1 MKHKT
6 KSLLEEINSIT
17 PVRDKKQI
25 LRSRGENA
33 IAGMINLL
41 EYIEKQW
48 GEDEAERI
56 VSRVMLSVKKR
67 DPQKFYNT
75 LSSLLSPVIITLF
88 DGSLLFFVSSSKT
101 NFLSSNSI
109 L

>member
-56 VSRVMLSVKKR
+56 VSRVMLSVKNR

-75 LSSLLSPVIITLF
+75 LSSLRY
-88 DGSLLFFVSSSKT
+88 G
-101 NFLSSNSI
+101 NEH
-109 L
+109 